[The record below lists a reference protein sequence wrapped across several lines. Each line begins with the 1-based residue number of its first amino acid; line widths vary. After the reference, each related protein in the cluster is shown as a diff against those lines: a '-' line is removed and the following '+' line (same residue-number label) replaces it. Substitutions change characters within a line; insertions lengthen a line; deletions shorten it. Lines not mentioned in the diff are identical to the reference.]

1 MSCYRSFILDY
12 DISGQLSLLS
22 GATNTF
28 YQSGSGTAPNIC
40 VSTIIRM
47 PVSPSPTAVAEFL
60 PQGYK
65 NIDVYGFHLIGH
77 LASNSGTAQNGIIQ
91 NWGIELNTIGTYGEV
106 GGNTGVTAVNY
117 LPVLQP
123 VHLGINNLNPKI
135 EFPSPIKSVT
145 NISLQRLFFS
155 ASNLQSLTDF
165 AFVSNI
171 GIVVYYKFEGE

>member
-12 DISGQLSLLS
+12 DISGQLTTLS

-28 YQSGSGTAPNIC
+28 YQSGSGTAPNLC

-47 PVSPSPTAVAEFL
+47 PISPSPGITAEFL
-60 PQGYK
+60 PQGFK

-77 LASNSGTAQNGIIQ
+77 LASNSSNVLNGIIQ

-106 GGNTGVTAVNY
+106 GGNTGTTGVNY

-135 EFPSPIKSVT
+135 EFPSPIKSVS

-155 ASNLQSLTDF
+155 ASNLQSATDF
-165 AFVSNI
+165 DFVSNI